1 MSLASITSI
10 TSIAVA
16 ALAVGCGPATKSA
29 AGIVVAVDQ
38 ASVTEIRN
46 FTLRT
51 ETGDMLTFRIGALD
65 VSSGAFPANH
75 LREHMAVVSA
85 VAVAYTDADG
95 ALIAVRLVDAPW
107 LER

>member
-1 MSLASITSI
+1 MTLA
-10 TSIAVA
+10 AVA
-16 ALAVGCGPATKSA
+16 VLTVGCGPATKSA

-38 ASVTEIRN
+38 ASLTDIRS

-51 ETGDMLTFRIGALD
+51 ETGEMLTFQIGALD

-75 LREHMAVVSA
+75 LREHMATASA
-85 VAVAYTDADG
+85 VAVAYTDEDG
-95 ALIAVRLVDAPW
+95 ALVAVRLVDAPW

>member
-1 MSLASITSI
+1 MRLASIAQTL
-10 TSIAVA
+10 
-16 ALAVGCGPATKSA
+16 LATLVVGCAPATKSA

-107 LER
+107 LQQ